1 MAQITAALVKELRDK
16 TSAGMM
22 DCKKALNETGG
33 DLEAAVDWLRTKGIA
48 KADKKAGRIAAEGL
62 VAVALAPNT
71 GALVEINSETDFVAR
86 NDGFQAAVA
95 EIANLGL
102 EVNSNEE
109 LAAATTASGDNVTEF
124 LKKLVGK
131 IGENMNF
138 RRMAK
143 LTVSDGVVAGYIHNS
158 VAAGMGKIGVLV
170 ALESSGDKAKL
181 EELAKKI
188 AMHVAATS
196 PLALSVDDLDP
207 AVIQKERDMLKA
219 EALESG
225 KPEAIVDKMVEGRM
239 TKFFKESVLMTQV
252 FVMDGERSIAKVI
265 EDEAAA
271 LGTDVK
277 MTGYVR
283 MGLGEGIEKKEED
296 FAAEVAA
303 TLKDSDK
310 D

>member
-102 EVNSNEE
+102 TASSNEE

-143 LTVSDGVVAGYIHNS
+143 LTVPDGVVAGYIHNS

-181 EELAKKI
+181 EDLAKKI

-207 AVIQKERDMLKA
+207 AVVQKERDMLKA

-239 TKFFKESVLMTQV
+239 MKFFKESVLMTQV
-252 FVMDGERSIAKVI
+252 FVMDGERSISKVI

-303 TLKDSDK
+303 AVAGS
-310 D
+310 

>member
-1 MAQITAALVKELRDK
+1 MAQITAALVKELREK

-22 DCKKALNETGG
+22 DCKKALNETNG
-33 DLEAAVDWLRTKGIA
+33 DLEAAADWLRTKGIA
-48 KADKKAGRIAAEGL
+48 KADKKASRVAAEGL
-62 VAVALAPNT
+62 VAVALDGTT

-95 EIANLGL
+95 EVAQLAL
-102 EVNSNEE
+102 TANSNEE
-109 LAAATTASGDNVTEF
+109 LAAAKTASGDDVTEF
-124 LKKLVGK
+124 FKKLVGK
-131 IGENMNF
+131 IGENMAF

-143 LTVSDGVVAGYIHNS
+143 LSVTDGAVAGYIHNA
-158 VAAGMGKIGVLV
+158 VTDGMGKIGVLV

-181 EELAKKI
+181 EDLAKKI
-188 AMHVAATS
+188 AMHVAATN
-196 PLALSVDDLDP
+196 PLALSVEDLDP
-207 AVIQKERDMLKA
+207 SVVDKERTMLKA
-219 EALESG
+219 EAIESG

-239 TKFFKESVLMTQV
+239 QKFFKESVLLTQI
-252 FVMDGERSIAKVI
+252 FVMDGERTIAKVI

-271 LGTDVK
+271 LGAEIK

-303 TLKDSDK
+303 TLKSS
-310 D
+310 

>member
-102 EVNSNEE
+102 AVDSNEE
-109 LAAATTASGDNVTEF
+109 LATATTASGDNVTEF

-143 LTVSDGVVAGYIHNS
+143 LTVSEGVVAGYIHNS

-170 ALESSGDKAKL
+170 ALESSGDKTKL
-181 EELAKKI
+181 EDLAKKI

-207 AVIQKERDMLKA
+207 AVVQKERDMLKA

-303 TLKDSDK
+303 AVAGS
-310 D
+310 

>member
-102 EVNSNEE
+102 AANSNEE

-138 RRMAK
+138 RRTAK

-207 AVIQKERDMLKA
+207 AVVQKERDMLKA

-271 LGTDVK
+271 LGTAVK

>member
-102 EVNSNEE
+102 TANSNEE

-207 AVIQKERDMLKA
+207 AVVQKERDMLKA

-271 LGTDVK
+271 LGADVK

>member
-1 MAQITAALVKELRDK
+1 MAQITAALVKELREK

-22 DCKKALNETGG
+22 DCKKALNETNG
-33 DLEAAVDWLRTKGIA
+33 DLEAAADWLRTKGIA
-48 KADKKAGRIAAEGL
+48 KADKKASRIAAEGL
-62 VAVALAPNT
+62 VAVALDGTT
-71 GALVEINSETDFVAR
+71 GALVEVNSETDFVAR

-95 EIANLGL
+95 EVSKLALAA
-102 EVNSNEE
+102 NSNEE
-109 LAAATTASGDNVTEF
+109 LAAAKTASGDDVTEMF
-124 LKKLVGK
+124 KKLVGK
-131 IGENMNF
+131 IGENMTF

-143 LTVSDGVVAGYIHNS
+143 LSVSDGVVAGYIHNA
-158 VAAGMGKIGVLV
+158 VTDGMGKIGVLI
-170 ALESSGDKAKL
+170 ALESAGDKAKL
-181 EELAKKI
+181 EDLAKKI
-188 AMHVAATS
+188 AMHVAATN
-196 PLALSVDDLDP
+196 PLALSVEDLDP
-207 AVIQKERDMLKA
+207 SVVQKERDMLKA

-239 TKFFKESVLMTQV
+239 QKFFKESVLLTQV
-252 FVMDGERSIAKVI
+252 FVMDGERTIAKVI

-303 TLKDSDK
+303 TLKGS
-310 D
+310 

>member
-1 MAQITAALVKELRDK
+1 MAQITAALVKELREK

-22 DCKKALNETGG
+22 DCKKALNETNG
-33 DLEAAVDWLRTKGIA
+33 DLEAAADWLRTKGIA
-48 KADKKAGRIAAEGL
+48 KADKKASRVAAEGL
-62 VAVALAPNT
+62 VAVAIDGTTA
-71 GALVEINSETDFVAR
+71 ALVEINSETDFVAR

-95 EIANLGL
+95 EVAQLAL
-102 EVNSNEE
+102 AANSNEE
-109 LAAATTASGDNVTEF
+109 LAASKTASGDDVTEF
-124 LKKLVGK
+124 FKKLVGK
-131 IGENMNF
+131 IGENMAF
-138 RRMAK
+138 RRMSK
-143 LTVSDGVVAGYIHNS
+143 LSVTDGVVAGYIHNA
-158 VAAGMGKIGVLV
+158 VTDGMGKIGVLV

-181 EELAKKI
+181 EDLAKKI

-196 PLALSVDDLDP
+196 PLALSVEDLDP
-207 AVIQKERDMLKA
+207 AVVDKERAMLKA
-219 EALESG
+219 EAIESG

-239 TKFFKESVLMTQV
+239 QKFFKESVLLTQI
-252 FVMDGERSIAKVI
+252 FVMDGERTVAKVI

-303 TLKDSDK
+303 TLKGS
-310 D
+310 

>member
-62 VAVALAPNT
+62 VAVALAPNS
-71 GALVEINSETDFVAR
+71 GALVEVNSETDFVAR

-95 EIANLGL
+95 EIATLGL
-102 EVNSNEE
+102 DVNSNEE
-109 LAAATTASGDNVTEF
+109 LAAAATSSGDSVTEF

-158 VAAGMGKIGVLV
+158 VADGMGKIGVLV
-170 ALESSGDKAKL
+170 ALESSGDKVKL
-181 EELAKKI
+181 EDLAKKI

-196 PLALSVDDLDP
+196 PLALDIDDLDP
-207 AVIQKERDMLKA
+207 IVVQKERDMLKA

-239 TKFFKESVLMTQV
+239 TKFFKESVLMTQI

-265 EDEAAA
+265 EDEAST
-271 LGTDVK
+271 LGNDVK

-303 TLKDSDK
+303 AVAGS
-310 D
+310 

>member
-22 DCKKALNETGG
+22 DCKKALNETNG
-33 DLEAAVDWLRTKGIA
+33 DLAAAADWLRTKGIA
-48 KADKKAGRIAAEGL
+48 KADKKASRVAAEGL
-62 VAVALAPNT
+62 VAVALAPKT
-71 GALVEINSETDFVAR
+71 GALVEVNSETDFVAR
-86 NDGFQAAVA
+86 NDGFQAAVSEVA
-95 EIANLGL
+95 TLALSAN
-102 EVNSNEE
+102 SSEE
-109 LAAATTASGDNVTEF
+109 LAASKTASGDDVTEYF
-124 LKKLVGK
+124 KKLVGK
-131 IGENMNF
+131 IGENMAF
-138 RRMAK
+138 RRMEK
-143 LTVSDGVVAGYIHNS
+143 LTVSEGVVAGYIHNS
-158 VAAGMGKIGVLV
+158 VTDGMGKIGVLV
-170 ALESSGDKAKL
+170 ALESSGDTAKL
-181 EELAKKI
+181 EDLAKKI
-188 AMHVAATS
+188 AMHVAATN

-207 AVIQKERDMLKA
+207 AVVDKERSMLKA
-219 EALESG
+219 EAIESG

-239 TKFFKESVLMTQV
+239 TKFFKESVLLTQI

-303 TLKDSDK
+303 AVAGS
-310 D
+310 

>member
-22 DCKKALNETGG
+22 DCKKALNETNG
-33 DLEAAVDWLRTKGIA
+33 DLEAAIDWLRTKGIA
-48 KADKKAGRIAAEGL
+48 KADKKASRIAAEGL
-62 VAVALAPNT
+62 VAVALDGTT
-71 GALVEINSETDFVAR
+71 GALVEVNSETDFVAR

-95 EIANLGL
+95 EVSKLALAA
-102 EVNSNEE
+102 NSNEE
-109 LAAATTASGDNVTEF
+109 LAAAKTASGDDVTEMF
-124 LKKLVGK
+124 KKLVGK
-131 IGENMNF
+131 IGENMTF

-143 LTVSDGVVAGYIHNS
+143 LSVSDGVVAGYIHNA
-158 VAAGMGKIGVLV
+158 VTDGMGKIGVLI

-181 EELAKKI
+181 EDLAKKI
-188 AMHVAATS
+188 AMHVAATN

-207 AVIQKERDMLKA
+207 AVVDKERSMLKA

-239 TKFFKESVLMTQV
+239 QKFFKESVLLTQI
-252 FVMDGERSIAKVI
+252 FVMDGERTIAKVI

-303 TLKDSDK
+303 TLKGS
-310 D
+310 